1 MNGLLVRK
9 AATLAVVQDIGRG
22 GLQHVGVTRGGP
34 LDAWSMQWANAVLG
48 NATNAATLEVSFG
61 GLQLEA
67 MIETRVAIG
76 GTPVQLTVNGNA
88 AALWTP
94 LHLQPGDVI
103 ELVAAGA
110 RRNYLSVQGGFE
122 TACVLGSR
130 ATVLR
135 EGLGGLG
142 SGTQARPLRAG
153 DLLPCS
159 AGAIPAQTEQLP
171 PGDALPVPETLR
183 VLPVDRGNHFA
194 RSVRKQFFA
203 DAFTVSARADRMG
216 CRLEGPQIDAQGSV
230 EASFAVVPGCIQV
243 PPDGQ
248 PIVLLADCQ
257 TMGGYPVFGTV
268 IAADMPSLGRCLPG
282 DPLKFVPVTPDTA
295 RRAWAAHQAGLPA

>member
-9 AATLAVVQDIGRG
+9 APTLAVVQDLGRTG
-22 GLQHVGVTRGGP
+22 MQHVGVTRGGP

-48 NATNAATLEVSFG
+48 NAANSAALEVSFG

-67 MIETRVAIG
+67 MIETRVAVG
-76 GTPVQLTVNGNA
+76 GTPVQLTVNGQA
-88 AALWTP
+88 ADVWAP
-94 LHLQPGDVI
+94 LHLQAGDVL
-103 ELVAAGA
+103 ELGAAEA
-110 RRNYLSVQGGFE
+110 RRNYLTVQGGFE

-153 DLLPCS
+153 DLLPCP
-159 AGAIPAQTEQLP
+159 AGAVPALDAQCP
-171 PGDALPVPETLR
+171 PDDAVPPANALR
-183 VLPVDRGNHFA
+183 VVPVDRGRLFDRAA
-194 RSVRKQFFA
+194 RGQLFDSV
-203 DAFTVSARADRMG
+203 FTVSARAGRMG
-216 CRLEGPQIDAQGSV
+216 CRLEGATLAALGGL
-230 EASFAVVPGCIQV
+230 EASFAVLPGCIQV

-257 TMGGYPVFGTV
+257 TMGGYPVLGAV
-268 IAADMPSLGRCLPG
+268 IAADLPALGRCVPG
-282 DPLKFVPVTPDTA
+282 DSLNFVPVTPDSA
-295 RRAWAAHQAGLPA
+295 RRAWAAHQASLPN